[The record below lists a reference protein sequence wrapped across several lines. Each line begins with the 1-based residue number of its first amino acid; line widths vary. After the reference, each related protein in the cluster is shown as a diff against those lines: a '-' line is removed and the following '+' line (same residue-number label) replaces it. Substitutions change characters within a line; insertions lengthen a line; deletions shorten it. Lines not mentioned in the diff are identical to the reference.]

1 MGIKDKTSI
10 FTFFCHSCYPVTLLY
25 PPSLSMRVVAILGQS
40 IHKVSQWARGNV
52 LQMNQQKEKPILQ
65 AMNIK
70 KKLQH
75 CNVCLGM

>member
-1 MGIKDKTSI
+1 
-10 FTFFCHSCYPVTLLY
+10 
-25 PPSLSMRVVAILGQS
+25 MRVVAILGQS